1 MKNYMKH
8 FKLEGEMQKVMTQ
21 MDSSNNEY
29 VTLKKALSKIEKD
42 ILENGYERLRI
53 IKLSYSNLNP
63 DNYEKVKSFVENI
76 KDELCHHCHNSN
88 DTLHSIRQIRKVIKV
103 CLRHECYIQSLE
115 NIIDNIIANANII
128 SCDIKIS

>member
-29 VTLKKALSKIEKD
+29 VTLKKALSEIEKD

-63 DNYEKVKSFVENI
+63 DNYEKAKSFVENI

-115 NIIDNIIANANII
+115 NIIDSIITNANII
-128 SCDIKIS
+128 SSEIKIS